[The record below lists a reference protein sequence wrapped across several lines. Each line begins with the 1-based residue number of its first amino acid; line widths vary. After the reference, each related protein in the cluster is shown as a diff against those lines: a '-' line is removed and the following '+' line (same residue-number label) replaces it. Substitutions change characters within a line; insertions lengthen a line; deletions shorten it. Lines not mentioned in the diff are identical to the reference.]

1 MQQLLREKFR
11 DRTVIAVAHRLETI
25 MDFDKVIVM
34 DAGRIV
40 ETGPPRE
47 LAKKNRG
54 RFNALVNTM
63 G

>member
-40 ETGPPRE
+40 ETGPPQE